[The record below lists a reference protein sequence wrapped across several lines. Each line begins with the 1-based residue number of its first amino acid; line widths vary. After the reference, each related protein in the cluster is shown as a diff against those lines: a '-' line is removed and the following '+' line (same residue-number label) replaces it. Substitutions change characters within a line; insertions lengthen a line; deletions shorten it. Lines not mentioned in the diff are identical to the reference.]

1 VSARQKYSPTG
12 SLALALFHRWEP
24 ERLFV
29 IVTVYIDESGTHGS
43 GVTILG
49 GWVGRLGQ
57 WATFDPKWRKLLK
70 RSGLTYFHSK
80 TMRGTKGEFKGWTR
94 ERKFGFTQEAAS
106 IACKNLEFGFTISV
120 NDDAYRDH
128 YVAGN
133 RPREIPLDSP
143 YGLCFRYCLS
153 LIPGFAKDA
162 FGDRELNINFV
173 LESGHKNAGDALRI
187 FDKVKKQPFASV
199 EEQAI
204 VEMLG
209 TISFDDKKT
218 FPGLQAADVNAY
230 SAFQHHTREPLELI
244 TLNPETSMQDA
255 KAIQKVPI
263 FNLELREPELKLFK
277 QFILAEIED
286 KKSRRKNPTPSSFS
300 GGPPS

>member
-1 VSARQKYSPTG
+1 
-12 SLALALFHRWEP
+12 
-24 ERLFV
+24 V
-29 IVTVYIDESGTHGS
+29 IVTVYIDESGTHNS

-57 WATFDPKWRKLLK
+57 WAAFDPKWVKLLK
-70 RSGLTYFHSK
+70 RNRLTYFHSK
-80 TMRGTKGEFKGWTR
+80 KMRGTKDEFKSWTR
-94 ERKFGFTQEAAS
+94 VQKFQFTQDAAS
-106 IACKNLEFGFTISV
+106 LALKNLEFGFTISV
-120 NDDAYRDH
+120 SDEAYRDH
-128 YVAGN
+128 YVAGR

-162 FGDRELNINFV
+162 FGDRALNINFV

-187 FDKVKKQPFASV
+187 FNKVKHQRLVAE
-199 EEQAI
+199 EEQKI

-209 TISFDDKKT
+209 TIAFDDKKK

-230 SAFQHHTREPLELI
+230 SAFQHHTREPLELV

-255 KAIQKVPI
+255 KRIQKVPI
-263 FNLELREPELKLFK
+263 FNLELREAELKLFK
-277 QFILAEIED
+277 QFILGEIED
-286 KKSRRKNPTPSSFS
+286 RKARRSKPVISSASS
-300 GGPPS
+300 GGQSS